1 MTIHLKY
8 YPSGSIGICLAVFIG
23 EVGVEGVVGVGVVG
37 VGGVWIHLL
46 LLLHIY
52 TLPVTDKV
60 IDFFQ
65 DHVHCVLLGVGGGR
79 GGGCLDPSP
88 APAPHLYITSH

>member
-1 MTIHLKY
+1 MRYEGKCWVLVDLCNIVIIHLKY
-8 YPSGSIGICLAVFIG
+8 YPSGCIAISSYVFIG
-23 EVGVEGVVGVGVVG
+23 GGRGGMVG

-46 LLLHIY
+46 LLLYIY

-65 DHVHCVLLGVGGGR
+65 DHIYC
-79 GGGCLDPSP
+79 P
-88 APAPHLYITSH
+88 